1 MDAGA
6 FGGKNLFLD
15 ASHRQ
20 HTAPEGHFSGH
31 GYSAFDLLAAPK
43 KGPAALPAVSL
54 AELPQT
60 LQELGLPFYRDGA
73 DYLEHSYLAYELEP
87 NEDPDADWRADI
99 FAGST
104 RLPALINDYIRQ
116 FPTSHEGYLRRAT
129 FYMDKKDDE
138 HNKLA
143 EADITRALEVS
154 TRKDDAYYNACKL
167 VYQAVANGLQYPDWT
182 LQRAMQLIEEAIK
195 LRPLPLY
202 VQTQGDLYFGM
213 KDYAKAY
220 ECYDRVNHSELRSAE
235 SLFSAARTK
244 QVMGAN
250 DEALALMDST
260 VAFFGPLLT
269 EKAAPYV
276 FQRAQM
282 KASIGKYRE
291 AVADYNEYERLVL
304 GKANAEFFFIRE
316 QAEMQCRLYQQA
328 LDDIEKAVEMDP
340 KQVAYIIEQVA
351 LYTRFSQF
359 DKAVEAAR
367 RGIELAPDNAD
378 LYRMMGFGQ
387 IQLKQKEAGRQS
399 LLKAKELGDPNAAT
413 LLEKYGK

>member
-1 MDAGA
+1 MAGFTKKQLENLKLEPENLASIKDAVQETFYQDEDFSSFVNIMKVKNDDPIALIGEMEMVGKA
-6 FGGKNLFLD
+6 GGGCD
-15 ASHRQ
+15 P
-20 HTAPEGHFSGH
+20 TYEE
-31 GYSAFDLLAAPK
+31 
-43 KGPAALPAVSL
+43 KGIANS
-54 AELPQT
+54 QKRW
-60 LQELGLPFYRDGA
+60 ELGQWEIPIKIC
-73 DYLEHSYLAYELEP
+73 YEALKGSIAEYSLKTGTAIG
-87 NEDPDADWRADI
+87 DLTSTDFMTIYTDA
-99 FAGST
+99 
-104 RLPALINDYIRQ
+104 
-116 FPTSHEGYLRRAT
+116 
-129 FYMDKKDDE
+129 
-138 HNKLA
+138 
-143 EADITRALEVS
+143 
-154 TRKDDAYYNACKL
+154 
-167 VYQAVANGLQYPDWT
+167 

-378 LYRMMGFGQ
+378 LYRPCLRRPRHGHRCPLRSGGDHFRP
-387 IQLKQKEAGRQS
+387 AD
-399 LLKAKELGDPNAAT
+399 LL
-413 LLEKYGK
+413 